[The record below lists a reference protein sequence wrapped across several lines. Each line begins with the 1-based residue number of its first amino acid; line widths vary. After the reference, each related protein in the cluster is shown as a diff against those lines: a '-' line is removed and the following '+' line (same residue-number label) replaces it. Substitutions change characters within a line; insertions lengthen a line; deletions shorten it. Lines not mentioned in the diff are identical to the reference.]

1 MKLIGNAVFRKNTK
15 NMRKHRDI
23 KLVTTEARS
32 DYLVSQPNH
41 HTTTS
46 ISHRNERKKKEKL
59 MNKLVYLG
67 LSILKISKILM
78 YVNKNNND
86 IIIIMI

>member
-46 ISHRNERKKKEKL
+46 ISHRNEKKKK
-59 MNKLVYLG
+59 K
-67 LSILKISKILM
+67 K
-78 YVNKNNND
+78 KNRKTD
-86 IIIIMI
+86 E

>member
-1 MKLIGNAVFRKNTK
+1 
-15 NMRKHRDI
+15 
-23 KLVTTEARS
+23 
-32 DYLVSQPNH
+32 
-41 HTTTS
+41 
-46 ISHRNERKKKEKL
+46 

>member
-1 MKLIGNAVFRKNTK
+1 
-15 NMRKHRDI
+15 MRKHRDI

-46 ISHRNERKKKEKL
+46 ISHRNEKKKKKKKKEKL
-59 MNKLVYLG
+59 MNKQVHLG

-78 YVNKNNND
+78 CVNKNNND